1 MTMPVFDHALPHI
14 IEITFSFPEFAPAY
28 KNSVHS
34 INSFLRYSQF
44 QSPVTRMATPT
55 SDHVQ
60 SKLFSFNLREFES
73 PRKKSGYLDD
83 LFYRYG

>member
-1 MTMPVFDHALPHI
+1 
-14 IEITFSFPEFAPAY
+14 
-28 KNSVHS
+28 
-34 INSFLRYSQF
+34 
-44 QSPVTRMATPT
+44 MATPT

-83 LFYRYG
+83 LFYRYGWSKNPAIWQAENILAPISGTKIFPNTEFVEEQSKYYKFSL